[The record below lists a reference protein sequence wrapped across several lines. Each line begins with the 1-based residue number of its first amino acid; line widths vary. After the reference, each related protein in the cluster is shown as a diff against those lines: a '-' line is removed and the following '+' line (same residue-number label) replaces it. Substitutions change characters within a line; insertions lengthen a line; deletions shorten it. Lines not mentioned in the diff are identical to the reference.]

1 MLPAVCEDCMNN
13 HQEYWLS
20 AMFLGLL
27 TLMVARA
34 APGQIMSPP
43 INGFNA
49 TIALPET
56 IDSFYTGVNKGLEK
70 AGDGL
75 EHLTRSDQDVKI
87 RSGSLDGLLPGTSVV
102 VHYRVKGI
110 QASAD
115 DVALTA
121 SENVAPN
128 EGTIV
133 GVDRGKGRITVK
145 FSAGGTETFRAAHA
159 SEPDDTRVIVYRS
172 GEPSPR
178 TAHFFKPVH

>member
-1 MLPAVCEDCMNN
+1 MNN
-13 HQEYWLS
+13 QHEYWLS

-34 APGQIMSPP
+34 APGQIMAPP

-75 EHLTRSDQDVKI
+75 EHLTRSDQDAKM
-87 RSGSLDGLLPGTSVV
+87 RGGSLDALLPGTSVV
-102 VHYRVKGI
+102 VQYLVKGI
-110 QASAD
+110 QASAPD
-115 DVALTA
+115 RTQPAT
-121 SENVAPN
+121 EHPPTPN
-128 EGTIV
+128 EGIIV
-133 GVDRGKGRITVK
+133 KVDHGKERITVR
-145 FSAGGTETFRAAHA
+145 FAAGATETFRAAHQ
-159 SEPDDTRVIVYRS
+159 SEPDDTRVIVYRAS
-172 GEPSPR
+172 EPSPR